1 MAKRTRSLRSMREQ
15 NDAAEASEREDDA
28 EETTADDSSESETK
42 VKKTRT
48 RKAAGDKPVKDK
60 AAAKPRVRTRKPKEP
75 PRMVA
80 RWAVCDAA
88 LKRVAMFEY
97 KDRAGADSKLAQMQ
111 ELKKG
116 TFVLQLVKEV
126 YEPPVAAEPIIAV

>member
-1 MAKRTRSLRSMREQ
+1 MREQ
-15 NDAAEASEREDDA
+15 NDAAEVAEREEEA
-28 EETTADDSSESETK
+28 EDTTADDSELGTK

-48 RKAAGDKPVKDK
+48 RKVAGDKPVNEK

-97 KDRAGADSKLAQMQ
+97 NDRAGADTKLSQMQ

-116 TFVLQLVKEV
+116 TFVLQLVKEL
-126 YEPPVAAEPIIAV
+126 YEPRAAVEPTIAV